1 MESLPNLPEDD
12 LGPDED
18 QWSDDAAAEWDQ
30 QIEQGTTM
38 MLQESSAT
46 DVRVLGILDVLKR
59 LPKLIG
65 QTKGL
70 LDIDDDDKIICILQH
85 FKWNK

>member
-1 MESLPNLPEDD
+1 
-12 LGPDED
+12 
-18 QWSDDAAAEWDQ
+18 
-30 QIEQGTTM
+30 M

-46 DVRVLGILDVLKR
+46 DVRVMGILDVLKR

-70 LDIDDDDKIICILQH
+70 LDIDDDDKVITILQH
-85 FKWNK
+85 FKWNKTKIEE